1 MKKIFITS
9 VTGTQGGKIAN
20 SFKNAGFKVSSITR
34 QDIDLG
40 ECEFSVGDFSDTPKL
55 ASLMKNS
62 EAVVLTL
69 PLIFD
74 SESVSEITHQIITG
88 AKAENVNKI
97 IFNTSIPLGQSKT
110 GYAAIDVKHDALNI
124 LKESGLDIITLM
136 PTIYLDNLAS
146 PFLLPVIKDSRTIPY
161 PIPNDIEF
169 EWISQENLGRYCVA
183 ALEEETLIGE
193 KILITNR
200 DRCSKNDIAKLIG
213 NAQKT
218 KISYFP
224 IPPDQF
230 EQNLI
235 PVLGEY
241 VAREIANL
249 YRGVNEN
256 KNDFINYSHEE
267 FLSSVELQTTAQWV
281 NSIKW

>member
-1 MKKIFITS
+1 MKKIFVTS
-9 VTGTQGGKIAN
+9 ATGTQGGKIAN

-34 QDIDLG
+34 QDTDLG
-40 ECEFSVGDFSDTPKL
+40 GYEFSVGDLSDTPKL
-55 ASLMKNS
+55 ASLMKDS
-62 EAVVLTL
+62 EAIVLTL

-88 AKAENVNKI
+88 AKAANVNKI

-146 PFLLPVIKDSRTIPY
+146 PFLLPIIKDNKIIPY
-161 PIPNDIEF
+161 PIPNDIDF

-218 KISYFP
+218 QISYVP
-224 IPPDQF
+224 VSPDQF
-230 EQNLI
+230 EQNLM

-256 KNDFINYSHEE
+256 KNDFINYSHEA
-267 FLSSVELQTTAQWV
+267 FLNSVELQTTAQWV

>member
-40 ECEFSVGDFSDTPKL
+40 ECEFAVGDFSDTPKL
-55 ASLMKNS
+55 ASLMKDS

-88 AKAENVNKI
+88 AKAANVNKI

-110 GYAAIDVKHDALNI
+110 GYAAIDVKHDSLNI

-218 KISYFP
+218 KISYVP
-224 IPPDQF
+224 ISPDQF

-256 KNDFINYSHEE
+256 KNDFINYNHEE